1 VLPTDL
7 PNLTSRIAK
16 RKRADY
22 RMQLKIATASQA
34 EESANALW
42 SELEDHD
49 EGYVNKPYNKASMDL
64 FKNQVLRNRSFSK

>member
-7 PNLTSRIAK
+7 PNLTNRIAK
-16 RKRADY
+16 RKRAEY
-22 RMQLKIATASQA
+22 RMQLKIATAAQA

-42 SELEDHD
+42 SELEDRD
-49 EGYVNKPYNKASMDL
+49 ESYINKPYNKASVDL